1 MYKYVSKTLL
11 TNVFLSV
18 MYSYILVSIVQGSD
32 SQLRGRNPDYSQ
44 GAFTKA
50 IKILRKKQSLT
61 YSHSLILLKTLQD
74 LSTSQKC
81 LTSLCLKHT
90 MISYL
95 RFKPHYL
102 FIR

>member
-32 SQLRGRNPDYSQ
+32 SQLRGRNPDYYQ